1 LARSGVALVEAPQR
15 SAFVQGN
22 MSSLFA
28 FDFVLRLVFARVMD
42 VAFVIHV
49 FGVHV
54 HDFAADPA
62 SFRIPT
68 HPIANFEP
76 LSHGKSLRIESNA
89 RSRQQ
94 IELQATADV
103 PKKRGCSPDSAATRT
118 SCSGQRI

>member
-49 FGVHV
+49 FGV
-54 HDFAADPA
+54 
-62 SFRIPT
+62 
-68 HPIANFEP
+68 N
-76 LSHGKSLRIESNA
+76 LK
-89 RSRQQ
+89 
-94 IELQATADV
+94 
-103 PKKRGCSPDSAATRT
+103 
-118 SCSGQRI
+118 

>member
-1 LARSGVALVEAPQR
+1 
-15 SAFVQGN
+15 

-28 FDFVLRLVFARVMD
+28 FDFVLRLAFARVMD

-68 HPIANFEP
+68 HPIV
-76 LSHGKSLRIESNA
+76 SHGKSLRIESNA

-103 PKKRGCSPDSAATRT
+103 PKKRGCSPDSAATR
-118 SCSGQRI
+118 